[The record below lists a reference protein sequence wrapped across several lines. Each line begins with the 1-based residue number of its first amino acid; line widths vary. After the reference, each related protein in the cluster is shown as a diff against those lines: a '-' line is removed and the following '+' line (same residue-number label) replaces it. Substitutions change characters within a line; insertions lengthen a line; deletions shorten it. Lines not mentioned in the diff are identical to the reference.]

1 MNHLEALF
9 KRKFS
14 CSNVFVKDIVI
25 GNCTKLNILTPASLI
40 LVVPH
45 TLAVFWYF
53 RTFITRGVDLS
64 AIYRAPI
71 VFIHF
76 LAS

>member
-1 MNHLEALF
+1 M
-9 KRKFS
+9 
-14 CSNVFVKDIVI
+14 I

-76 LAS
+76 LASKRLSMALQNAIFGIT